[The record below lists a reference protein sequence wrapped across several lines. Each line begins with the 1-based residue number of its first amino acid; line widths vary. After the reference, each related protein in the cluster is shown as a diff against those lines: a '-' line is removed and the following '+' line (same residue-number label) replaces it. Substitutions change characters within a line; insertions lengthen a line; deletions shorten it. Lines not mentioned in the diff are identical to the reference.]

1 MAVPFPTVG
10 NVGEDLSLE
19 SKSESS
25 RFGYVKFERT
35 EKGRKIKSSEHIMSR
50 RKTVDP
56 SVREFYIH

>member
-25 RFGYVKFERT
+25 GFGHVKFEMI
-35 EKGRKIKSSEHIMSR
+35 EKGRKILAQSSFKI
-50 RKTVDP
+50 
-56 SVREFYIH
+56 